1 MSVSS
6 IYAPSPNFPVMA
18 SGGEALHKM
27 CRSHGQNHSSKDFL
41 FTPTGQGQFDKS
53 KHRYDSWP
61 QNDMKLCNVLSFI
74 ESELVS
80 KCMQGRA
87 QTVDFDGVGTW
98 SEALTIAKTSWCTP
112 DYNWHRGIEYIRSHP
127 QFLNL
132 MKVSMIVDN
141 DITVKSRHN
150 NHQLLQLNNRAKPV
164 GASSTTL

>member
-1 MSVSS
+1 MEVWAPAMSVSS

-41 FTPTGQGQFDKS
+41 FTPTGQGQFRKS
-53 KHRYDSWP
+53 IHKYDFRP
-61 QNDMKLCNVLSFI
+61 QNDMKLFCNILSFN

-80 KCMQGRA
+80 KSVWGRA
-87 QTVDFDGVGTW
+87 QTVDFDGVGSW
-98 SEALTIAKTSWCTP
+98 SGGALTIAKTSWCTP

-132 MKVSMIVDN
+132 NLIKC
-141 DITVKSRHN
+141 
-150 NHQLLQLNNRAKPV
+150 Q
-164 GASSTTL
+164 